1 MDAHRGLHHFGLPQ
15 HEPVA
20 GDLFEWARAWAR
32 TAWCDDSGEETG
44 GDGDS
49 GCSGCAYCDDS
60 GEETGGDGGS
70 ECSGCAYCYDSGS
83 ESGGDGDS
91 ECSGNKTK
99 KMGTKRGREE
109 VENEI
114 EPDET
119 GSLEADD
126 ASQPTKRAKMDPMP
140 VLNAYEQ
147 QRLERIRQNNEA
159 RRLPNF
165 RLHWRLALSRTRA
178 PNPSALPMR
187 RICCRS
193 STPRRSAK
201 PMPSCR
207 RRQRRQLLRECVSPR
222 SCPKGCPH
230 GAQTVCS
237 RSRRDLHSST
247 TSARMGRSSFAR
259 CACSRPPRAA
269 PHCHSVA
276 TVQRA
281 HVLHR
286 ALKRFSIRRASSRS
300 LQPIRSARRANPS
313 PSQKRTSGPTPRD
326 RPGACA
332 QPRSGSAAGRR
343 RCSRRCRRRRRSSR

>member
-1 MDAHRGLHHFGLPQ
+1 MDALRWIHHFGLPQ

-49 GCSGCAYCDDS
+49 VCSGCAWCDDS
-60 GEETGGDGGS
+60 GEETGGDG
-70 ECSGCAYCYDSGS
+70 
-83 ESGGDGDS
+83 DS
-91 ECSGNKTK
+91 ECSGNQTK

-178 PNPSALPMR
+178 PNPSALPM
-187 RICCRS
+187 CRTHLLQVLHAQKVGETYAKLQAPATKAAAPRVREPKKLS
-193 STPRRSAK
+193 EGLPTRRSDRLLEIPAG
-201 PMPSCR
+201 PSFVDNER
-207 RRQRRQLLRECVSPR
+207 KNGSVII
-222 SCPKGCPH
+222 
-230 GAQTVCS
+230 
-237 RSRRDLHSST
+237 
-247 TSARMGRSSFAR
+247 AR

-269 PHCHSVA
+269 THCHSVA

-332 QPRSGSAAGRR
+332 QPRSVSVAGQRR
-343 RCSRRCRRRRRSSR
+343 RRRCRRRRRSRR